1 MQTNFN
7 ALQLGDPNIARA
19 DEILRR
25 CVHCGL
31 CTATCPT
38 YVLTGDERDSPRG
51 RIYLMKQMFEG
62 RDVTATTVH
71 HIDRCLSCLGCMTAC
86 PSEVDYMHLVDLARV
101 RIEQRGHRS
110 TTQRAARWFLSRVL
124 PNPNRFRLMLTL
136 GWFAKPFR
144 DAIAKMGFRRIA
156 AALALVPPGAL
167 RLKILK
173 PKSAFNPKAP
183 QAKRVAIMLGCVQ
196 EVLAPAIN
204 LAAIRLLRRHGVD
217 VMVVKDEACCGA
229 LVHHL
234 GREEEARSFAR
245 HNIDAWTA
253 AMRERLLDA
262 IVLTAGGCGTMIKDY
277 GNLLARDRGYA
288 ERAEYVSGLAR
299 DVTEFLDDIGL
310 NPPVM
315 WTGLK
320 VAYHGACSLQH
331 GQRLDEL
338 PRRLLEQAGYTLTD
352 IPEGHLCCGSAGT
365 YNILQPEL
373 SGELRERKLKNIE
386 TIQPDVIV
394 TGNIG
399 CMTQLQAGTD
409 IPIVHTVELLDWATG
424 GPCPPALV
432 KMKDAAHPIE
442 ALVEMANAAAKEHA
456 LAD

>member
-1 MQTNFN
+1 
-7 ALQLGDPNIARA
+7 
-19 DEILRR
+19 
-25 CVHCGL
+25 V
-31 CTATCPT
+31 
-38 YVLTGDERDSPRG
+38 
-51 RIYLMKQMFEG
+51 
-62 RDVTATTVH
+62 
-71 HIDRCLSCLGCMTAC
+71 
-86 PSEVDYMHLVDLARV
+86 
-101 RIEQRGHRS
+101 
-110 TTQRAARWFLSRVL
+110 
-124 PNPNRFRLMLTL
+124 
-136 GWFAKPFR
+136 
-144 DAIAKMGFRRIA
+144 IAKMGFRRIA
-156 AALALVPPGAL
+156 AALALVPPDAL
-167 RLKILK
+167 KLKILK

-234 GREEEARSFAR
+234 GREEEARTFAR

-253 AMRERLLDA
+253 TMRERLLDA
-262 IVLTAGGCGTMIKDY
+262 VVLTAGGCGTMVKDY
-277 GNLLARDRGYA
+277 GNLLSRDRGYA
-288 ERAEYVSGLAR
+288 ERAEYISGLAR

-331 GQRLDEL
+331 GQKLDEL

-373 SGELRERKLKNIE
+373 SDELRDRKLKNIDA
-386 TIQPDVIV
+386 IKPDVIV

-409 IPIVHTVELLDWATG
+409 IPFVHTVELLDWATG
-424 GPCPPALV
+424 GPCPPALI
-432 KMKDAAHPIE
+432 KMKGAAHPIE
-442 ALVEMANAAAKEHA
+442 ALVEMAKAAAKERA